1 MTTPPP
7 YREKKSMSHTTL
19 THYVLFM
26 LGLIV
31 LASLACGE
39 NNDTT
44 DTGCPSSTPEA
55 CAVIELVNQER
66 SKEGRPALEYN
77 AELALS
83 AQRHAEDMVQQN
95 YFSHTSKDGRDFV
108 TRTKEA
114 GYDGFPTGEN
124 IAAGQRDANSVMN
137 SWMNSTGHKNNI
149 LSKGSQ
155 EIGVGFHNNHWVQ
168 VFGSPKK

>member
-1 MTTPPP
+1 M
-7 YREKKSMSHTTL
+7 
-19 THYVLFM
+19 FM

-39 NNDTT
+39 NNDNAA
-44 DTGCPSSTPEA
+44 TGCPSSTPEA
-55 CAVIELVNQER
+55 CAVIELVNQAR
-66 SKEGRPALEYN
+66 LDEGRQPLTYN

-83 AQRHAEDMVQQN
+83 AQRHAEDMVNQG

-124 IAAGQRDANSVMN
+124 IAAGQRDANSEM
-137 SWMNSTGHKNNI
+137 
-149 LSKGSQ
+149 L
-155 EIGVGFHNNHWVQ
+155 
-168 VFGSPKK
+168 P